1 MKLVN
6 KLLPI
11 AVFSTAA
18 FALASPAQAVETMT
32 ISGSSGTFGNSQVDC
47 GLGIASCAFI
57 STFNFLTPTGFNLA
71 DATISTSALGTSNI
85 DFTSVM
91 LNSTAFTL
99 TPTGTFEFGSMAAI
113 NLTAGTNNVLTVRGQ
128 NTGSSAF
135 SGTLTFAAASAVP
148 EPSTWAMMLLGF
160 GAVGFST
167 RRALKRTGLT
177 QAA

>member
-1 MKLVN
+1 MKLIT
-6 KLLPI
+6 KLLTI
-11 AVFSTAA
+11 AA
-18 FALASPAQAVETMT
+18 FSAAAVALASPAQAVETLT
-32 ISGSSGTFGNSQVDC
+32 ISGSSGTFGNPQVDC
-47 GLGIASCAFI
+47 GLGVVSCAFT

-85 DFTSVM
+85 DITSVM

-99 TPTGTFEFGSMAAI
+99 TPTGTFEFGSMAVTS
-113 NLTAGTNNVLTVRGQ
+113 LTPGASNFLTVRGQ

-160 GAVGFST
+160 GVVGFST
-167 RRALKRTGLT
+167 RRARKRPGLT
-177 QAA
+177 QTA